1 MKNFT
6 VVLMLLLSACGAA
19 AQESLVRLD
28 GRANSDAPW
37 TGNVGVDLLGA
48 LALRAGSVPG
58 GPADS
63 AGHTGGKSSW
73 IAAGMSL
80 AVPGAGQVYNGEYW
94 KAALFFA
101 AEVGVWVLA
110 YHYDKKGDRQTD
122 FFQGYADQHWNVIQ
136 YGQYTEGNLKPP
148 NPPYNW
154 RIPGTEGRPPWEQ
167 VNWAE
172 LNRMERDIG
181 GYYSHTLPLHGEQQY
196 YELIGKYPQFNQG
209 WDDANL
215 SLPPNYDLIKANLT
229 PRYLYYAGERGK
241 ANDYY
246 ASASTY
252 VTIAL
257 VNHVVSAI
265 EAAWSAPRNN
275 GVHAEA
281 GLQVVPTE
289 FGMAPVPVMR
299 VMYSF

>member
-1 MKNFT
+1 MKNSV
-6 VVLMLLLSACGAA
+6 VVLLLVLIACDAVG
-19 AQESLVRLD
+19 QESLVRLD
-28 GRANSDAPW
+28 GPASKDVPW
-37 TGNVGVDLLGA
+37 TGNARVDLLGA
-48 LALRAGSVPG
+48 AALSSGLPAGG
-58 GPADS
+58 HADS
-63 AGHTGGKSSW
+63 LGHAGGKSPW
-73 IAAGMSL
+73 IAAGMSVV
-80 AVPGAGQVYNGEYW
+80 VPGAGQVYNGDYW
-94 KAALFFA
+94 KAALFLA
-101 AEVGVWVLA
+101 AEVGAWALA

-136 YGQYTEGNLKPP
+136 YGQYTEGNLKPSH
-148 NPPYNW
+148 PPYNW

-172 LNRMERDIG
+172 LNRMERDIA
-181 GYYSHTLPLHGEQQY
+181 GYYSHTLPAHGDQQY
-196 YELIGKYPQFNQG
+196 YELIGKYPQFSQG

-215 SLPPNYDLIKANLT
+215 SLPADYDLIKANLS
-229 PRYLYYAGERGK
+229 PRYLYYGGERGK

-246 ASASTY
+246 ASATTY

-289 FGMAPVPVMR
+289 SGMAPVPVMK
-299 VMYSF
+299 VQVSF

>member
-1 MKNFT
+1 MKKFIVVMPLILFT
-6 VVLMLLLSACGAA
+6 FGAV
-19 AQESLVRLD
+19 AQESLVRL
-28 GRANSDAPW
+28 GGQVNKEVTWS
-37 TGNVGVDLLGA
+37 GNVAVDLFGVA
-48 LALRAGSVPG
+48 ALRSGPMTG
-58 GPADS
+58 GQTDS
-63 AGHTGGKSSW
+63 IGHAGGKSPW
-73 IAAGMSL
+73 IAAGLSL
-80 AVPGAGQVYNGEYW
+80 VVPGAGQVYDGGYW

-101 AEVGVWVLA
+101 VEVGAWAMA
-110 YHYDKKGDRQTD
+110 YHYDKKGDQQTD
-122 FFQGYADQHWNVIQ
+122 YFQGYADQHWNVVQ

-148 NPPYNW
+148 HSPYNW

-196 YELIGKYPQFNQG
+196 YELIGKYPQFGQG

-215 SLPPNYDLIKANLT
+215 SLPPDYDIIKANLS
-229 PRYLYYAGERGK
+229 PNYVYYGGERGK

-246 ASASTY
+246 ASASTF

-265 EAAWSAPRNN
+265 EAAWSAPRSN

-281 GLQVVPTE
+281 GLQVVPTK

-299 VMYSF
+299 VQYSF